1 MIKCS
6 FIYVTTMKNNISY
19 DLRTFLSLTAEKKQ
33 SILDYVQLPFHKL
46 IFRHYWQMMSD
57 ILKTSYTE
65 AIFKAARPPCIYYSR
80 LGFSNNINITKK
92 RTDASFKITKEGNN
106 VPQA

>member
-6 FIYVTTMKNNISY
+6 FIYVTTMNNNISY
-19 DLRTFLSLTAEKKQ
+19 DLRTFLSLTTEKKQ

-65 AIFKAARPPCIYYSR
+65 AIFKAAPPPFPPRVFII
-80 LGFSNNINITKK
+80 LGSVFQTILTSQRREQMLLSK
-92 RTDASFKITKEGNN
+92 
-106 VPQA
+106 

>member
-6 FIYVTTMKNNISY
+6 FIYVTTMNNNISY
-19 DLRTFLSLTAEKKQ
+19 DLRTFLSLTTEKKQ

-65 AIFKAARPPCIYYSR
+65 AIFKAAPPFPPRVFII
-80 LGFSNNINITKK
+80 LGSVSQTILTSQRREQMLLSK
-92 RTDASFKITKEGNN
+92 
-106 VPQA
+106 

>member
-1 MIKCS
+1 MN
-6 FIYVTTMKNNISY
+6 NNISY
-19 DLRTFLSLTAEKKQ
+19 DLRTFLSLTTEKKQ

-65 AIFKAARPPCIYYSR
+65 AIFKAAPPPPSPPRVFII
-80 LGFSNNINITKK
+80 LGSVFQTILTSQRREQMLLSK
-92 RTDASFKITKEGNN
+92 
-106 VPQA
+106 

>member
-6 FIYVTTMKNNISY
+6 FIYVTTMNNNISY
-19 DLRTFLSLTAEKKQ
+19 DLRTFLSLTTEKKQ

-57 ILKTSYTE
+57 ILKTSYPE
-65 AIFKAARPPCIYYSR
+65 AIFKATPPPPVYLLFSAR
-80 LGFSNNINITKK
+80 F
-92 RTDASFKITKEGNN
+92 FK
-106 VPQA
+106 QY

>member
-1 MIKCS
+1 
-6 FIYVTTMKNNISY
+6 
-19 DLRTFLSLTAEKKQ
+19 
-33 SILDYVQLPFHKL
+33 
-46 IFRHYWQMMSD
+46 MMSD

-65 AIFKAARPPCIYYSR
+65 AIFKAPPPVY
-80 LGFSNNINITKK
+80 LLFSAQFQTSHMTCGINITKK

>member
-1 MIKCS
+1 MN
-6 FIYVTTMKNNISY
+6 NNISY
-19 DLRTFLSLTAEKKQ
+19 DLRTFLSLTTEKKQ

-65 AIFKAARPPCIYYSR
+65 AIFKAAPPLPPPCIYYSR

>member
-6 FIYVTTMKNNISY
+6 FIYVTTMNNNISY
-19 DLRTFLSLTAEKKQ
+19 DLRTFLSLTTEKKQ

-65 AIFKAARPPCIYYSR
+65 AIFKWYKVVQVLPLRKKDAATSMSK
-80 LGFSNNINITKK
+80 L
-92 RTDASFKITKEGNN
+92 
-106 VPQA
+106 